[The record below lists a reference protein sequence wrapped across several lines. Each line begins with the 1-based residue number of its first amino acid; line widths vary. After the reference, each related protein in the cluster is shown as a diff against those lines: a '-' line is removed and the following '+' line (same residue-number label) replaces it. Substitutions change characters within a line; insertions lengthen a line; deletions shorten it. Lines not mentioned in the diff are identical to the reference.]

1 MELQTDIPPV
11 QMQIISGC
19 LVASMQSDLTTDLL
33 RRFQQDLL
41 QRIKT
46 SRVSAVILD
55 VSAVEIMDLEDFEL
69 MRRSMAMAAMMGARS
84 IVVGLRPGIVS
95 SLIAL
100 DARVDDIEG
109 AADLDDALE
118 RVKSVSRA
126 SKATAE
132 DTVKSLSGGR
142 PANET
147 ASEAGAE
154 DSRYYRD

>member
-1 MELQTDIPPV
+1 
-11 QMQIISGC
+11 
-19 LVASMQSDLTTDLL
+19 
-33 RRFQQDLL
+33 
-41 QRIKT
+41 
-46 SRVSAVILD
+46 
-55 VSAVEIMDLEDFEL
+55 
-69 MRRSMAMAAMMGARS
+69 MAMAAMMGARS

-147 ASEAGAE
+147 ASEAGEE